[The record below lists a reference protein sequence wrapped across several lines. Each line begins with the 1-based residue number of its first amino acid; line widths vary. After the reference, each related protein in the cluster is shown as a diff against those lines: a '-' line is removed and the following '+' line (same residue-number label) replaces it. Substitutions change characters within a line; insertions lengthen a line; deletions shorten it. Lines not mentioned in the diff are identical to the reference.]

1 MHVILDN
8 YPIPEQGQV
17 DIDVRFSFEIN
28 IDTLEARKV
37 VNAWLLNEVSY
48 MIGAGKATLVLSQR
62 PTWRVP
68 AWIAFSGEP
77 QKNIV
82 GVVDVDVQTGE
93 IINPNETKAK
103 LEDYLEG
110 TIKSEMALPE
120 FIIQELPPDYML
132 QLDPIPQSF
141 QPLN

>member
-17 DIDVRFSFEIN
+17 NINVHFSFEIN
-28 IDTLEARKV
+28 IDALEARKV
-37 VNAWLLNEVSY
+37 VSSWLLNEISY

-68 AWIAFSGEP
+68 AWIAFPGVP

-93 IINPNETKAK
+93 IINPNESKAK
-103 LEDYLEG
+103 LESHLEETVKPG
-110 TIKSEMALPE
+110 LTLPE
-120 FIIQELPPDYML
+120 FVLQELPHNYMME
-132 QLDPIPQSF
+132 LDPIPQSF
-141 QPLN
+141 ERLN

>member
-17 DIDVRFSFEIN
+17 NIDVRFSFELN
-28 IDTLEARKV
+28 IDAKEARKA
-37 VNAWLLNEVSY
+37 VNSWLLNEVSY
-48 MIGAGKATLVLSQR
+48 MIGAGKPTLVLSHK

-68 AWIAFSGEP
+68 TWIAFPGVP

-93 IINPNETKAK
+93 IINPDDTKAK
-103 LEDYLEG
+103 LENNLEVAVKPG
-110 TIKSEMALPE
+110 LTLSA
-120 FIIQELPPDYML
+120 FVVQELPPDYIVE
-132 QLDPIPQSF
+132 LDPIPQSI
-141 QPLN
+141 QRLN

>member
-48 MIGAGKATLVLSQR
+48 MIGAGKATLVLSKR

-68 AWIAFSGEP
+68 AWIAFSGAP

-110 TIKSEMALPE
+110 TMKSKMVLPE

-132 QLDPIPQSF
+132 QLDPVPQSF